1 MFNGKESKRM
11 PTSQQSE
18 NKPEYRTCIKE
29 NYNNKVKVDCCVY
42 ALPIYYLHKVLFMI
56 FV

>member
-42 ALPIYYLHKVLFMI
+42 ALPIHYVHKVLFMI